1 MDGLEDTV
9 GEELLKPTRIY
20 VKPVLNIIKN
30 FNIKGIVHITG
41 GGFIDNIPRIVPKSR
56 RAIVKKGSWEI
67 PPLFQVIKRMG
78 KIDEMEMFR
87 VFNMGIGM
95 ILIASEKEAQEIIRQ
110 LSSLGENASIIGW
123 IEKEKEK
130 TEIPQIS
137 FV

>member
-1 MDGLEDTV
+1 
-9 GEELLKPTRIY
+9 
-20 VKPVLNIIKN
+20 
-30 FNIKGIVHITG
+30 
-41 GGFIDNIPRIVPKSR
+41 
-56 RAIVKKGSWEI
+56 
-67 PPLFQVIKRMG
+67 MG